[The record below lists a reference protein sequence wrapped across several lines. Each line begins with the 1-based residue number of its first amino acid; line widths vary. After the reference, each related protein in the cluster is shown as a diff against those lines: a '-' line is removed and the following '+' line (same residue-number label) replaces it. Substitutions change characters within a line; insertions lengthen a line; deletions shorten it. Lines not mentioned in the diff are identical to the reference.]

1 MTPTYEQRFRRF
13 SELRQVPIEERE
25 GELVMT
31 LSPILAPEYA
41 HKAYGAGL
49 RLEQR
54 RAGTRVEFVYRPTME
69 SPDWVSPSRRRNR
82 KNEPKKE
89 STEVNQLQKKAQEP
103 QN

>member
-1 MTPTYEQRFRRF
+1 
-13 SELRQVPIEERE
+13 
-25 GELVMT
+25 
-31 LSPILAPEYA
+31 
-41 HKAYGAGL
+41 
-49 RLEQR
+49 
-54 RAGTRVEFVYRPTME
+54 ME